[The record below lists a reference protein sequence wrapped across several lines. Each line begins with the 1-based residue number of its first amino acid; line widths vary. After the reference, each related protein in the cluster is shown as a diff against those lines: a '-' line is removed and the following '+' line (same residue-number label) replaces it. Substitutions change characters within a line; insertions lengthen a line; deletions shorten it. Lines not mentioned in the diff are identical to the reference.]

1 VVLGWDLGLSGIL
14 TSSHSARIV
23 ILKEGEDVIMDN
35 AITLM
40 VAVFGAM
47 DIPVLGL
54 TRSMFRPIINVR
66 TLCLSCGT
74 LLPVNI

>member
-1 VVLGWDLGLSGIL
+1 
-14 TSSHSARIV
+14 
-23 ILKEGEDVIMDN
+23 MDN

-66 TLCLSCGT
+66 TLCLSYGT